1 MRFLVCTLDI
11 LGGDTIFKELKARKM
26 GHTVPGG
33 TDCGQC
39 IHNQGPGAGGVFSHY
54 VEKAQCED
62 RWEEVT
68 PHSVLSPEGRKFT
81 SQPCKLLNY
90 SHPMNSFSPLL
101 GNEDEQSVMVGMEKR

>member
-1 MRFLVCTLDI
+1 
-11 LGGDTIFKELKARKM
+11 M

-33 TDCGQC
+33 AECGQC

-68 PHSVLSPEGRKFT
+68 PHSSPVTRG
-81 SQPCKLLNY
+81 SQIHIPALQVTELVP
-90 SHPMNSFSPLL
+90 S
-101 GNEDEQSVMVGMEKR
+101 